1 MSTEPAK
8 VSRIFEYLLAV
19 KNLNA
24 KVIRNVNDY
33 EKVWWEKDLPNIE
46 GLYIGGKGTNEDAWY
61 EVHKQEILPP
71 PKPPIEIKKW
81 IIKYDNPDQSPKVHT
96 SMVIG
101 IDDEGN
107 EVTELLDGDSER
119 FSFYECWIKE
129 WNIWAKVTSPK
140 KKVQQMYM
148 ELFTLYQ
155 RFQREGED
163 LELASGHGLLQWEVA
178 DQQISRH
185 VLVTKLE
192 LIFDAKNGI
201 FYLVPTSRGT
211 LMETDMLLHI
221 NIPNAARLMQMESQ
235 VEDFEFSPI
244 DNTQL
249 KPFLQEVVHTI
260 SPDGLY
266 KLDKQDTVKGLSA
279 PVISY
284 SSGLFI
290 RNVGGRLWQQEF
302 LKVIDKIKEGFPVPD
317 TVEFL
322 TTIETKRSDV
332 DHTNFSQESWRPIG
346 EQLLFPL
353 PTNKEQQL
361 IVQKLATNSG
371 VVIQGPPGTGKS
383 HTIANLISHL
393 LAHGKRVLV
402 TSEKERALQVLKDKI
417 PEEIRALCVSVL
429 GGDSKSV
436 KEIEDSV
443 RKIAENLDSK
453 QPEILQKNIDRLTT
467 ELKTV
472 KRNIA
477 RYDTLIN
484 AAAERENESQSFG
497 ELELTPLEG
506 TKWLKK
512 NKAHSWLPDEI
523 KPNTQFPL
531 TNEQLIKFFVL
542 LGTLSGEDIN
552 SLSINLPESRMLP
565 DPTAFSQKV
574 DELLHIEKMIDRT
587 SKDISG
593 WSPKDL
599 SNVKFDQWINK
610 TNTTINRLKVLQSQ
624 KWLGTIIEDCLKDPE
639 QTIYWLQF
647 VKEVGETLNNIQLLE
662 KELIEHSFIFPSSK
676 SLIEVKEDL
685 LNLKEKL
692 SAKPKVGWYYKNVS
706 GRKMKYLFN
715 DLKVNDLPVSNV
727 EDVLL
732 LLKHI
737 ELAISK
743 QRLTIKWNRMLEE
756 IEGPLL
762 EENQKRLVIFMKE
775 KCSLIEESANWAITS
790 NQNYKELL
798 DVVGTPGNPIFN
810 DVQWFMGLLNGL
822 KALKFI
828 KTRKEAQQFVE
839 TINSYLSNGINHIKS
854 HSIWND
860 FFYALQQR
868 NKNAWRNCFEEVI
881 RLERL
886 EKDYNQFTNLKS
898 KLYDVVPK
906 WTLGLMEIGG
916 KGTPLF
922 PPKDMSIAWV
932 WKQVDYWVKEIQGKP
947 NIEKLEEER
956 KLEQLKEKKIIKDL
970 VAESTWKEQIIRTT
984 GSQKRSLFAWLKAV
998 QRIGKGTG
1006 KYANIY
1012 RKDASKEMMIAKG
1025 AIPVWIMPIQRVI
1038 ENFELAE
1045 DLFDVII
1052 VDESSQSNLFSLTTL
1067 LRAKKAIIV
1076 GDENQISPESVGT
1089 EISEVHDL
1097 IERYLYDIP
1106 NKMQFDIRTS
1116 LYDTANRIF
1125 DSKIVLKEHYRCV
1138 PEIIQFSNDL
1148 MYGGMIDPL
1157 RLPIGSEVFEP
1168 PVNAI
1173 RVEDGY
1179 RLEGTSK
1186 SINEPEAEAIVEYIS
1201 NCIEDP
1207 KYNNKTFGV
1216 ISLQGHDQARIIE
1229 NLLRDKIGEEEMINR
1244 RLITGD
1250 SYAFQ
1255 GDERDIIFL
1264 SMVIAP
1270 NVRFAALTKKADLQ
1284 RYNVAASRA
1293 RDQMVLFH
1301 SVDHNQLSP
1310 KDIRYQLL
1318 QYCKQPYRVQEAL
1331 KKHEKEF
1338 DSEFEK
1344 DVYSLIMSRGYRVI
1358 PQVKVGTLG
1367 KKIDLVVEGMRTRLA
1382 VECDGDRWHGLEK
1395 WTEDMERQRVLER
1408 VGWTFWRVRGSA
1420 FYANPSKAM
1429 ESLWLKL
1436 DEMGIEPNIFTAD
1449 EHPETKKEKGYMEDL
1464 DIKKSTMNQEKKLQ
1478 ISPEENTETSRV
1490 VKSNTEQNNTLQ
1502 IIIEDKNSQEIKIGP
1517 QHSKTEKA
1525 HSDFSNRQ
1533 PVKIKQLD
1541 LFATNE
1547 PEQLKLFQDPV
1558 KTSSSKLTTVETK
1571 GNKIKR
1577 THSIVAYLKGKGFD
1591 VIDMRT
1597 KGGALWV
1604 VDEEGL
1610 KPILDSLRK
1619 QGIQFTFTENGSRA
1633 TKRRPA
1639 WFMKFNK

>member
-8 VSRIFEYLLAV
+8 IARIFEYLLAV
-19 KNLNA
+19 RNLNE
-24 KVIRNVNDY
+24 KVIRNVNEY
-33 EKVWWEKDLPNIE
+33 EKVWWEKDLPNTE
-46 GLYIGGKGTNEDAWY
+46 GIFIGGKGTNEEAWY
-61 EVHKQEILPP
+61 EVHKQEISPP
-71 PKPPIEIKKW
+71 PKPPPEIKNW
-81 IIKYDNPDQSPKVHT
+81 IIKYDNPDQHPKVHT

-107 EVTELLDGDSER
+107 EITEQLDADSDR
-119 FSFYECWIKE
+119 FSFYESWIQE
-129 WNIWAKVTSPK
+129 WNRWAKVTSPK

-163 LELASGHGLLQWEVA
+163 LELASGQGLLQWEVEGH
-178 DQQISRH
+178 QISRH

-192 LIFDAKNGI
+192 LIFDAKKGI

-221 NIPNAARLMQMESQ
+221 NIPNATRLMQMESQ

-244 DNTQL
+244 EYTQL

-266 KLDKQDTVKGLSA
+266 KLDKQESVKGLSS
-279 PVISY
+279 PNISY

-290 RNVGGRLWQQEF
+290 RNVGGRMWQQE
-302 LKVIDKIKEGFPVPD
+302 LSKVIDKIKEGFPVPD
-317 TVEFL
+317 TIESL
-322 TTIETKRSDV
+322 TTTETKRSIV
-332 DHTNFSQESWRPIG
+332 DHNHLTQESWSPVG

-361 IVQKLATNSG
+361 IAQKLAANSG

-443 RKIAENLDSK
+443 RTIAENLDSK
-453 QPEILQKNIDRLTT
+453 QPEILQKNIDRLTV

-484 AAAERENESQSFG
+484 QAAERENEIQKFG

-506 TKWLKK
+506 TMWLKK
-512 NKAHSWLPDEI
+512 NEEHSWLPDEVN
-523 KPNTQFPL
+523 PNTEFPL
-531 TNEQLIKFFVL
+531 TNEQLIKFFEL
-542 LGTLSGEDIN
+542 LRTLSREDIN
-552 SLSINLPESRMLP
+552 SLSLNIPSSSMLP
-565 DPTAFSQKV
+565 DPNSFSQKV
-574 DELLHIEKMIDRT
+574 DELLHIEERIDQT
-587 SKDISG
+587 SKDING

-599 SNVKFDQWINK
+599 STVELDQWINR
-610 TNTTINRLKVLQSQ
+610 TNTTINRLRELQSN
-624 KWLGTIIEDCLKDPE
+624 KWLVTIIEDCLKDPE
-639 QTIYWLQF
+639 QTNYWLQF
-647 VKEVGETLNNIQLLE
+647 INEVRETINDIQLLE
-662 KELIEHSFIFPSSK
+662 KELIEHTFIFPSSK
-676 SLIEVKEDL
+676 SLLEIKEDL

-692 SAKPKVGWYYKNVS
+692 SANSKVGWFYKNVS
-706 GRKMKYLFN
+706 GRKMKYLF
-715 DLKVNDLPVSNV
+715 DELKVNDLPVRNV

-732 LLKHI
+732 LLRHI
-737 ELAISK
+737 ELVTSK
-743 QRLTIKWNRMLEE
+743 QRLTIKWNRMLAE

-762 EENQKRLVIFMKE
+762 EENQKRFVVFMRE
-775 KCSLIEESANWAITS
+775 KCSSIEEAANWIQAS
-790 NQNYKELL
+790 NQMYKELL
-798 DVVGTPGNPIFN
+798 DAAGMPGKPIFN

-828 KTRKEAQQFVE
+828 EKRKEAQQFVDE
-839 TINSYLSNGINHIKS
+839 VNSYLSNGINHIKS
-854 HSIWND
+854 HSVWND
-860 FFYALQQR
+860 FLHALQQR
-868 NKNAWRNCFEEVI
+868 NKNGWRSCFEEVI
-881 RLERL
+881 RLEGL

-898 KLYDVVPK
+898 KLYDVAPK
-906 WTLGLMEIGG
+906 WTLELMENSG

-922 PPKDMSIAWV
+922 PPKDMSIAWL
-932 WKQVDYWVKEIQGKP
+932 WKQVDYWLKEIQEKP
-947 NIEKLEEER
+947 KIEKLEEER

-1025 AIPVWIMPIQRVI
+1025 AIPVWIMPVQRVI
-1038 ENFELAE
+1038 ENFELTE

-1052 VDESSQSNLFSLTTL
+1052 VDESSQSNLFSLSTL

-1186 SINEPEAEAIVEYIS
+1186 AINEPEAEAIVEYIA
-1201 NCIEDP
+1201 NCIKDP

-1250 SYAFQ
+1250 AYAFQ

-1270 NVRFAALTKKADLQ
+1270 NVRYTALTKRSDLQ

-1293 RDQMVLFH
+1293 RDQMILFH
-1301 SVDHNQLSP
+1301 SVDLNQLSP
-1310 KDIRYQLL
+1310 NDIRYQLL
-1318 QYCKQPYRVQEAL
+1318 QYCKQPYRVQESL
-1331 KKHEKEF
+1331 KKHEKDF

-1344 DVYSLIMSRGYRVI
+1344 DVYSLILSRGYRVM

-1367 KKIDLVVEGMRTRLA
+1367 KRIDLVVEGMRTRLA

-1395 WTEDMERQRVLER
+1395 WEEDMERQRVLER

-1420 FYANPSKAM
+1420 FYANPAKAM
-1429 ESLWLKL
+1429 ESLWVKL
-1436 DEMGIEPNIFTAD
+1436 DEMGIEPNILTED
-1449 EHPETKKEKGYMEDL
+1449 EQVETKKEKDNVEDL
-1464 DIKKSTMNQEKKLQ
+1464 DMKISTNKNMG
-1478 ISPEENTETSRV
+1478 ETPKNLPKEDDDNSNV
-1490 VKSNTEQNNTLQ
+1490 VIDYTEQNNPNPKR
-1502 IIIEDKNSQEIKIGP
+1502 IISKGKKSQEIKHGAE
-1517 QHSKTEKA
+1517 HSKTNKTPT
-1525 HSDFSNRQ
+1525 
-1533 PVKIKQLD
+1533 PVKIKQLE
-1541 LFATNE
+1541 LFTTKE
-1547 PEQLKLFQDPV
+1547 PEQLKLFENQ
-1558 KTSSSKLTTVETK
+1558 SSKLITVETK
-1571 GNKIKR
+1571 NNNNKN
-1577 THSIVAYLKGKGFD
+1577 SNSLVDFLKGQGFD
-1591 VIDMRT
+1591 VIDRRI

-1604 VDEEGL
+1604 IHKEGL
-1610 KPILDSLRK
+1610 KPILESLEK
-1619 QGIQFTFTENGSRA
+1619 QGIRFSFTEKGSRA
-1633 TKRRPA
+1633 TKKKSA
-1639 WFMKFNK
+1639 WFTKSNK